1 MAVVDLLKAIKSTT
15 TANAIALSEL
25 NPGDSFV
32 MRGDGTV
39 SGSFAFTDITNTY
52 ETLLG
57 SGNPTTNLRF
67 NLPSDAGGANYV
79 MVTDGGGNLSLT
91 SDLIVNSIQ
100 VAGPTTFA
108 ADTTHSA
115 DILPDTTLTYNVGS
129 NALEWANVYAGN
141 VDATTATFGDITIG
155 VSEDS
160 SGPAANTIS
169 TLSDN
174 LYIHAITNETIIDT
188 NLTVTGDFTVNGTS
202 ITANSTTVTIDDP
215 IFTLGGDTEPTVN
228 DALDRGIEYRWHDGT
243 TAKLGFFGWDN
254 STQSFTFIPDAT
266 NTAETFTGTAG
277 PVIFGGV
284 TATTGTF
291 SSTFNVDGATTLAGT
306 TIDNVSVTN
315 ALLANGPLTANNNVI
330 LNANLTI
337 GNTDADLV
345 AFNSKVNSN
354 IVPNGDLVYELGTID
369 NRWMVI
375 YAEALQT
382 TSTIIGDLRFANPAA
397 GPNEIDTVTGNL
409 VLDSNAGTV
418 EVDDNLQVNNLTSGR
433 VVYVGASKQLVDS
446 DVMTFDGERLSLNIG
461 NGVTG
466 NIQVGNATHVHIS
479 PSGITGSPRLTLSP
493 DVTINGN
500 LYVMGTTTTVNSTT
514 VNVTDPVITLGSH
527 TNDNLDRGI
536 EFKWSDGADRTGFF
550 GFDRST
556 LCFTCIP
563 FATNSGEVFSGNT
576 GDFQVGNLYSTN
588 ILNSGDV
595 TITNQLTV
603 NGMFANVQNINVAGD
618 VDATNVYASGST
630 GLNTLQVSGT
640 ATFNNTTTF
649 VGNTSIGNGFTSS
662 TLSIY
667 SGVGTHVMPNANN
680 VRNLG
685 SATRRWN
692 TVYGTTFD
700 GTATQSYYADL
711 AENYFADRDYDPG
724 TVMVFGGNMEI
735 TESTKMNDTR
745 VAGVIS
751 TEPAHLMNT
760 QMYGDTVFPL
770 ALQGRVPCKVIGK
783 VEKGDIIVT
792 SSVPGYGMVNNT
804 ATAGTIIGKAVGE
817 KKTQDKGTVE
827 VVVGRT

>member
-79 MVTDGGGNLSLT
+79 MITDGGGNLSLT
-91 SDLIVNSIQ
+91 SDLIINSIQ
-100 VAGPTTFA
+100 VAGPTLFA

-129 NALEWANVYAGN
+129 AALEWANIYAGN

-160 SGPAANTIS
+160 SGPAANTIA

-215 IFTLGGDTEPTVN
+215 IFTLGGDTELTVN

-266 NTAETFTGTAG
+266 NTAETFIGTAG

-291 SSTFNVDGATTLAGT
+291 SSIFNVDGATTLAGT
-306 TIDNVSVTN
+306 TIDNVSITN
-315 ALLANGPLTANNNVI
+315 ATITNGPVTANDNVI

-337 GNTDADLV
+337 GNADTDLV

-375 YAEALQT
+375 YAEALRT
-382 TSTIIGDLRFANPAA
+382 TSTIIGDINLGGSAS
-397 GPNEIDTVTGNL
+397 NEIDTTAGDL
-409 VLDSNAGTV
+409 ILDSTGGNV
-418 EVDDNLQVNNLTSGR
+418 IVDDNLQITGLTPTR

-446 DVMTFDGERLSLNIG
+446 SNMTFDGTTLSATALQVDNVNIDG
-461 NGVTG
+461 NT
-466 NIQVGNATHVHIS
+466 
-479 PSGITGSPRLTLSP
+479 ITSSAANLTLSQ
-493 DVTINGN
+493 DVVISGN
-500 LYVMGTTTTVNSTT
+500 LTVSGTTSTVNSTT
-514 VNVTDPVITLGSH
+514 VNVVDPIITLGSN
-527 TNDNLDRGI
+527 TADNLDRGI
-536 EFKWSDGADRTGFF
+536 EFLHNDGTTKTGFF
-550 GFDRST
+550 GFDSST
-556 LCFTCIP
+556 SRFTFIP
-563 FATNSGEVFSGNT
+563 NATNTSEVFSGSI
-576 GDFQVGNLYSTN
+576 GDFQMNTLYTVNSTVSGNETIAGTLGVTGDTTLNANATVVGNTNCNSNLTVSGVTTSTGN
-588 ILNSGDV
+588 FVQGVAGVASSM
-595 TITNQLTV
+595 TV
-603 NGMFANVQNINVAGD
+603 NGIANFIGGTNIGD
-618 VDATNVYASGST
+618 
-630 GLNTLQVSGT
+630 
-640 ATFNNTTTF
+640 
-649 VGNTSIGNGFTSS
+649 GFTAS
-662 TLSIY
+662 TVSIF
-667 SGVGTHVMPNANN
+667 SGVDTHVFPDANN
-680 VRNLG
+680 ARNLG
-685 SATRRWN
+685 GSTLRWN
-692 TVYGTTFD
+692 TVYATTFD
-700 GTATQSYYADL
+700 GTATATYYADL
-711 AENYFADRDYDPG
+711 AENYFADKDYDEG
-724 TVMVFGGNMEI
+724 TVMIFGGNMEI

-751 TEPAHLMNT
+751 TNPAHLMNT
-760 QMYGDTVFPL
+760 KMHGDTVFPL

-804 ATAGTIIGKAVGE
+804 ATAGTIIGKAVGD
-817 KKTQDKGTVE
+817 KKTHDKGTVE